1 VKKLLFS
8 TILLLMPPTLAQ
20 AGNGDNLLQPQF
32 YFFTA
37 PIVSNRQYYFNWAH
51 LTACG
56 NALPPPSSY
65 CTTTARGGTNTGFGG
80 ELLGRKGL
88 GVGIELGYGAPDW
101 SFSGDGAVGVG
112 SVNGSYHF
120 FGGRT
125 RRRVDPFVSGG
136 YSLYFGQRTTFQSGF
151 NVGGGV
157 NLWFIKHAAL
167 RLEIRDQDGINHF
180 DGFSQFTRFAAFRF
194 GMTFR

>member
-1 VKKLLFS
+1 MKTPILAM
-8 TILLLMPPTLAQ
+8 ILLLMPPALAL
-20 AGNGDNLLQPQF
+20 AGNGDDFLQPQF

-37 PIVSNRQYYFNWAH
+37 PIVSNARYHFDYSPNP
-51 LTACG
+51 ACYG
-56 NALPPPSSY
+56 PVSPPLSECY
-65 CTTTARGGTNTGFGG
+65 TTSRGGNNTGFGG

-88 GVGIELGYGAPDW
+88 GVGIELGYGGPAWKFD
-101 SFSGDGAVGVG
+101 GDGAVGVG

-120 FGGRT
+120 FGGRS

-157 NLWFIKHAAL
+157 NLWFVKHAAL
-167 RLEIRDQDGINHF
+167 RLEVRDQDGINRF
-180 DGFSQFTRFAAFRF
+180 GGSQFTRFAAFRF